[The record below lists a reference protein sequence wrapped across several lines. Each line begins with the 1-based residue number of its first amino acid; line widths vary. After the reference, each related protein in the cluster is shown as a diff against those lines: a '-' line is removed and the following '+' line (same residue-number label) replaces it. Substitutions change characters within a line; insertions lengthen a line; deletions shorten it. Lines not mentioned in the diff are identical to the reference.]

1 MTKILKCSRP
11 KSSLNFGCSLKYS
24 HFRFFSRKNNTRIIF
39 EISSREK
46 YSQINFFSV
55 FSFDSH
61 ILLQNGQNKQTFLY
75 ISKKILAWFYSHFN
89 NLLAWFFTR
98 TYRKFDKCSLF
109 PRFFLFFSR
118 FALSRAF
125 FFLALFS
132 SHARKKRICEEK
144 KNLCTPP
151 SPPPPI
157 RHTHIPLFPFFLM
170 LKTIHK

>member
-1 MTKILKCSRP
+1 MSDFFLAKIILE
-11 KSSLNFGCSLKYS
+11 LFL
-24 HFRFFSRKNNTRIIF
+24 RFPRVKNTR
-39 EISSREK
+39 RL
-46 YSQINFFSV
+46 FF
-55 FSFDSH
+55 FQFF
-61 ILLQNGQNKQTFLY
+61 LLTVTFYRRVDKNKQQFLY

-144 KNLCTPP
+144 KNLWIRP
-151 SPPPPI
+151 SYGS
-157 RHTHIPLFPFFLM
+157 TDPFEYSI
-170 LKTIHK
+170 TT

>member
-1 MTKILKCSRP
+1 MHRFFFLAFSNVEIDRFTRFFVTKILKCSRP

-24 HFRFFSRKNNTRIIF
+24 HVRFFSRENNTRIIF
-39 EISSREK
+39 EISSPEK
-46 YSQINFFSV
+46 YSQINFFQ
-55 FSFDSH
+55 FF
-61 ILLQNGQNKQTFLY
+61 LLTVTFNRRMDKNKQQFLY

-144 KNLCTPP
+144 KNL
-151 SPPPPI
+151 
-157 RHTHIPLFPFFLM
+157 
-170 LKTIHK
+170 